1 MINKSQWLV
10 LSSVLFSVLLT
21 GCATNNGAHQ
31 VNDSAN
37 QTQIDSA
44 DPRDPLEPINRVMWD
59 FNWEV
64 LDAYILRPVTVGYV
78 TVMPQFARTG
88 LLNAAE
94 NLQEPAN
101 MLNNMFQGKVDDGLD
116 SLARF
121 LINSSIGLFGTI
133 DVATKIGIE
142 QKEEEFGETLGTMGV
157 GTGPFLMLPALGPN
171 DPRSFTGEV
180 VDGTV
185 YPMAV
190 INSQFAIARYL
201 VSLLETRASLID
213 QESQIE
219 QSVDD
224 YAFIKNAYFEN
235 LAFKVSD
242 GKSSEKAIDEE
253 QLDDFAEFESMLDYE
268 EYDEVESIT
277 DEVDKEQE
285 NENP

>member
-37 QTQIDSA
+37 QTQIDSS

-277 DEVDKEQE
+277 DEVDKEQD

>member
-1 MINKSQWLV
+1 M
-10 LSSVLFSVLLT
+10 LT

>member
-1 MINKSQWLV
+1 VINKSQWLV

-37 QTQIDSA
+37 QTQIDSS
-44 DPRDPLEPINRVMWD
+44 DPRDPLEPINRVVWD

-277 DEVDKEQE
+277 DEVDKEQD